1 MPLPTELYEKAA
13 AGFYTLDEVLRMEQV
28 SEIESL
34 DPAQLLGRLSDMAG
48 QQKEATAENLAGDV
62 GGFTLLG
69 GAIGA
74 GAGALSAGRG
84 NRLRGALRG
93 GLTGAGTGALSGA
106 FAAHSNDSLTD
117 LPGLG
122 ARLGGAAIVPLSLMA
137 GGSAGQ
143 GKGFMRN
150 LRMNPKSDEVEAA
163 FMSFEKKTG
172 RSRNE
177 MTHDD
182 IADHVEANRAGK
194 EASAKTAYVGMMIP
208 IGMDTPDADVSDHQL
223 ANRLAEQRAEGPA
236 RWRRVGAV
244 AGGVVGGLA
253 GLGLGAAASRQ
264 NNAPARQAAHDAWWD
279 HGPRPGGPPMPRHGD
294 NPDTFSLPVMGT
306 GGALGAAAGGFLGHH
321 LGALG
326 QRRRQRE
333 MEREMARREA
343 TEKGAMNPNFNL
355 KAFKDRM
362 ANGGKALK
370 PAMSGFG
377 AGKGPSD
384 MTPGW
389 ANTYERVNGL
399 RASGGN
405 VLKELATKKAAASM
419 HSPGGAA
426 LIGAAGGAV
435 LGGAVGAAKK
445 PKDGSSRVSRGLR
458 GAGAGALVG
467 GVSGL
472 VAGKNREGREAAS
485 LAGEMLG
492 RKTAAE
498 PWDASRVKDVA
509 THALVHGGVG
519 LGLGLGG
526 VLAHRGVSALAN
538 KVTAPLDRNRILSV
552 HPSIERENTPEQ
564 ISLAYNSLRQFAP
577 HITKDPLAGGNAL
590 SQILRTRDALD
601 PSAPPRISGANV
613 MAELGAKSL
622 PPRSEFEPSIMTGMM
637 SGAQGAMGAE
647 DKQQSE
653 IGTKQPH
660 AREMEYLKDHLARGR
675 DTSSQQN
682 AAHARTLREYLAN
695 RYQHSPEE
703 IENILGGS
711 WNP

>member
-28 SEIESL
+28 SEIERL

-48 QQKEATAENLAGDV
+48 QEKEASTPNWGEAALGGGVGALAN
-62 GGFTLLG
+62 

-74 GAGALSAGRG
+74 GLGAISAEKGDRMG
-84 NRLRGALRG
+84 GARRG
-93 GLTGAGTGALSGA
+93 GLVGA
-106 FAAHSNDSLTD
+106 
-117 LPGLG
+117 GLG
-122 ARLGGAAIVPLSLMA
+122 AVSGALGGA
-137 GGSAGQ
+137 G
-143 GKGFMRN
+143 N
-150 LRMNPKSDEVEAA
+150 DEQ
-163 FMSFEKKTG
+163 T
-172 RSRNE
+172 
-177 MTHDD
+177 DL
-182 IADHVEANRAGK
+182 
-194 EASAKTAYVGMMIP
+194 Y
-208 IGMDTPDADVSDHQL
+208 
-223 ANRLAEQRAEGPA
+223 
-236 RWRRVGAV
+236 
-244 AGGVVGGLA
+244 
-253 GLGLGAAASRQ
+253 
-264 NNAPARQAAHDAWWD
+264 
-279 HGPRPGGPPMPRHGD
+279 
-294 NPDTFSLPVMGT
+294 
-306 GGALGAAAGGFLGHH
+306 ALGARTLGTAVLPASLIAGAWPRITQPTGRVF
-321 LGALG
+321 ASK
-326 QRRRQRE
+326 R
-333 MEREMARREA
+333 
-343 TEKGAMNPNFNL
+343 TPPVDEKKEAMNPNFNL

-389 ANTYERVNGL
+389 ANAYERVNGV

-498 PWDASRVKDVA
+498 PWDAGRIKDVA

-647 DKQQSE
+647 DKRQSDMRSQQSE

-660 AREMEYLKDHLARGR
+660 AREMEYLKDDLARGR

-682 AAHARTLREYLAN
+682 AAHARTLRQYLAD